1 MNLIIRILVYPHMR
15 RSAESSSCRASLSFQ
30 KKKPP
35 LHSPVA
41 ARISDRAF
49 SISAGS
55 ADQNKEVIRWEKK
68 QSRST
73 VYVTTLTV
81 LTAAEAVSS
90 GRTGKLGALSG
101 KRIAITW
108 RNLRKSDL
116 LVTGAVTGL
125 VSVSA

>member
-49 SISAGS
+49 SISVGS
-55 ADQNKEVIRWEKK
+55 AEENKEVKPMENETIMIDGVRYYLEFYGDPDCDGGLPG
-68 QSRST
+68 SDYCRDRS
-73 VYVTTLTV
+73 
-81 LTAAEAVSS
+81 
-90 GRTGKLGALSG
+90 
-101 KRIAITW
+101 
-108 RNLRKSDL
+108 N
-116 LVTGAVTGL
+116 
-125 VSVSA
+125 